1 MKTQTQFKNASLVSV
16 VNGSIVVKDSTGREH
31 TFKKA
36 VIRTI
41 NNGHIELE
49 SEGKTYSMDNC
60 SVESIVDGDITI
72 KYNCPFKDGDYV
84 NVWDLIHGNYVTC
97 IFKSFD
103 GDLHHYISEPF
114 HGDKLKYN
122 DVWMTCYFWLNDI
135 FPATPADIERLN
147 SKLMQEGK
155 VWNPETKQAEKYRW
169 KPKDGEYYFTI
180 ATSMGNLEIRHY
192 MWTNDLLDKTLYKIG
207 NCYKTKAEAETKLE
221 QIKKLL
227 LEV

>member
-1 MKTQTQFKNASLVSV
+1 MK
-16 VNGSIVVKDSTGREH
+16 H

-36 VIRTI
+36 SVKTI

-84 NVWDLIHGNYVTC
+84 NVWDLIHDNYVTC
-97 IFKSFD
+97 IFKLFD
-103 GDLHHYISEPF
+103 GDVRYYISEPF
-114 HGDKLKYN
+114 HSDKFHGDKLRYN
-122 DVWMTCYFWLNDI
+122 NEWIQCNFWLNDI

-147 SKLMQEGK
+147 FKLTNEGK

-169 KPKDGEYYFTI
+169 KP
-180 ATSMGNLEIRHY
+180 
-192 MWTNDLLDKTLYKIG
+192 
-207 NCYKTKAEAETKLE
+207 
-221 QIKKLL
+221 IK
-227 LEV
+227 E

>member
-1 MKTQTQFKNASLVSV
+1 MK
-16 VNGSIVVKDSTGREH
+16 H

-36 VIRTI
+36 FVKTI
-41 NNGHIELE
+41 NNGHIKLE

-97 IFKSFD
+97 IFKLFD
-103 GDLHHYISEPF
+103 GDLRYYISEPF
-114 HGDKLKYN
+114 PSDTFHDGKLRYN
-122 DVWMTCYFWLNDI
+122 NEWMQCHFWLNDV

-147 SKLMQEGK
+147 SKLMHEGK

-169 KPKDGEYYFTI
+169 KPLRGENYFYI
-180 ATSMGNLEIRHY
+180 VLNAAG
-192 MWTNDLLDKTLYKIG
+192 TNIHSVKYRGDSVDRQAYEVRNCFKTRE
-207 NCYKTKAEAETKLE
+207 EAEIKLAK
-221 QIKKLL
+221 IKKLL

>member
-1 MKTQTQFKNASLVSV
+1 MK
-16 VNGSIVVKDSTGREH
+16 H

-36 VIRTI
+36 FVKTI

-84 NVWDLIHGNYVTC
+84 NVWDFIHGNYVTC
-97 IFKSFD
+97 IFKLLD
-103 GDLHHYISEPF
+103 GDLHYYISEPF
-114 HGDKLKYN
+114 PSDKFHGGKLRYN
-122 DVWMTCYFWLNDI
+122 NEWVQCHFWLNDV

-147 SKLMQEGK
+147 SKLANEGK

-169 KPKDGEYYFTI
+169 KPLRDENYFYIVLTAAGI
-180 ATSMGNLEIRHY
+180 GISSFKCQEDSVDQQAYEVHNCF
-192 MWTNDLLDKTLYKIG
+192 KTQE
-207 NCYKTKAEAETKLE
+207 EAQAKLE
-221 QIKKLL
+221 QIKKVLL
-227 LEV
+227 KN